1 MKTSAPRFGGG
12 MPPVNYDLVKLA
24 GGVDQITPTLSL
36 KPGVARRASNFEC
49 NVTGGY
55 TRIAGYERFD
65 GRYSPNDAEYAL
77 IRGVFTGTV
86 AIGDTLTGSVSGSSA
101 KVISVLT
108 GAIIV
113 TRMTGAYVVGDV
125 LTKSSSGLMTVTEVT
140 VADNAAQD
148 AAYQLLAADEYRN
161 TIAAV
166 PGSGPVRGVVYY
178 NDKVYAWRDNAAG
191 TELKLYK
198 SSNLGWAL
206 VPFGFKVSF
215 TNGSVKPA
223 VGDVFNGVTSLA
235 SATIKH
241 VILLDGGWETGDA
254 SGYITIIGYSG
265 TFSSNEQLAKGGL
278 TFATMTGIPT
288 AVTYLPGGRV
298 RTTIATFK
306 GYRETPNVYGCDGVN
321 PGFELYDND
330 VFVPM
335 TTGMP
340 SDKPTN
346 VIAHKN
352 HLFLAFGESLL
363 HSAPGSPH
371 NFDPVAGAGE
381 IAVSAPITEMIVLPG
396 DQSTGAMGVFTRND
410 TYVLYG
416 TGSDNWNFTQFNVG
430 TGAIACTGQNMNDT
444 YVLDDRGVLAM
455 ATSLN
460 YGNFETAT
468 LTFELRPF
476 MQARRSLVT
485 DSCLNR
491 EKSQYR
497 VFFSDGSGLY
507 LTIVNGQKVGAM
519 PVSFPNPVICMC
531 DGEKPDGSETAFFG
545 STNGFV
551 YRLDVGGSFDGYD
564 IASSID
570 LVYNSIG
577 SPRVLKRFRKA
588 SVEVTGDSYVEF
600 EFGYNIGY
608 TSPYIRQPIGELT
621 SATLENA
628 VQPNN
633 LTATYGTADSDLR
646 DAYWDAFQWDHFTWD
661 RGEYTPSEFSLNGT
675 AENISIRI
683 SSVSNLYRP
692 FTVNT
697 VILHYTPR
705 RGIR

>member
-1 MKTSAPRFGGG
+1 
-12 MPPVNYDLVKLA
+12 MPPVNYDLVKLS

-36 KPGVARRASNFEC
+36 KPGVARRAMNFEC
-49 NVTGGY
+49 NITGGY

-65 GRYSPNDAEYAL
+65 GRPSPYDAEYS
-77 IRGVFTGTV
+77 IVRGVISGSITV
-86 AIGDTLTGSVSGSSA
+86 GDTLVGSVSGKSA
-101 KVISVLT
+101 KVISVIS

-113 TRMTGAYVVGDV
+113 TRMTGYFVVGDV
-125 LTKSSSGLMTVTEVT
+125 LSKSETSVMSVTEVT
-140 VADNAAQD
+140 VAESAAQD

-161 TIAAV
+161 SIAAV
-166 PGSGPVRGVVYY
+166 PGSGPIRGIVYF
-178 NDKVYAWRDNAAG
+178 NDFVYAWRDNAAA

-198 SSNLGWAL
+198 SSGLGWTL
-206 VPFGFKVSF
+206 VPFGYRVNF

-223 VGDVFNGVTSLA
+223 IGDVFNGVTSLA
-235 SATIKH
+235 SSTIRH
-241 VILLDGGWETGDA
+241 VVVLDGDWDTDDA
-254 SGYITIIGYSG
+254 SGYLTITGFTG
-265 TFSSNEQLAKGGL
+265 TFTANEQIAKGGV
-278 TFATMTGIPT
+278 TFATMTGSPT
-288 AVTYLPGGRV
+288 AVTCLPGGRV

-321 PGFELYDND
+321 PGFELYPDD
-330 VFVPM
+330 IFVPM
-335 TTGMP
+335 VTGM
-340 SDKPTN
+340 SVDKPTN

-352 HLFLAFGESLL
+352 HLFFAFGESII
-363 HSAPGSPH
+363 HSSPGMPH
-371 NFDPVAGAGE
+371 NFDPVSGAGE
-381 IAVSAPITEMIVLPG
+381 IAVSAPVTEMIVLPG

-444 YVLDDRGVLAM
+444 YVLDDRGVLSM
-455 ATSLN
+455 AASLN

-507 LTIVNGQKVGAM
+507 LTIVNGVKVGAM
-519 PVSFPNPVICMC
+519 PVSFPNPVTCMC
-531 DGEKPDGSETAFFG
+531 DGEKPDGSETSFFG
-545 STNGFV
+545 SSNGYV
-551 YRLDVGGSFDGYD
+551 YRLDIGGSFDGEE
-564 IASSID
+564 IAASID

-577 SPRVLKRFRKA
+577 SPRILKRFRKA
-588 SVEVTGDSYVEF
+588 SIEVTGDSYVEF
-600 EFGYNIGY
+600 EFGYNLGY
-608 TSPYIRQPIGELT
+608 TSPYLRQPIGELT
-621 SATLENA
+621 GATLENQ
-628 VQPNN
+628 VQPEN
-633 LTATYGTADSDLR
+633 LKASYGSDQSDLR
-646 DAYWDAFQWDHFTWD
+646 NAYWDAFNWDHFTWD
-661 RGEYTPSEFSLNGT
+661 RGEYTPSEFAVTGT

-683 SSVSNLYRP
+683 ASVSNLYRP

>member
-1 MKTSAPRFGGG
+1 MKTTGPRFGGN
-12 MPPVNYDLVKLA
+12 MPPVNYDLIRLK

-36 KPGVARRASNFEC
+36 NPGVARRASNFEC
-49 NVTGGY
+49 NITGGY

-65 GRYSPNDAEYAL
+65 GRPSPNDAEYAL
-77 IRGVFTGTV
+77 IRGVFSGSI
-86 AIGDTLTGSVSGSSA
+86 AIGDTLLGSVSGSSA
-101 KVISVLT
+101 KVVSVIS
-108 GAIIV
+108 GAIVV

-125 LTKSSSGLMTVTEVT
+125 LSKSGTNLMTVTEVT
-140 VADNAAQD
+140 VSDNAAQD
-148 AAYQLLAADEYRN
+148 ASYQLLAADEYRN
-161 TIAAV
+161 VIAAV
-166 PGSGPVRGVVYY
+166 PGSGPVRGVVYF
-178 NDKVYAWRDNAAG
+178 NDKVYAWRDNSAG

-198 SSNLGWAL
+198 SSSLGWTL
-206 VPFGFKVSF
+206 VPFGYKVNF
-215 TNGSVKPA
+215 TNGSIKPVA
-223 VGDVFNGVTSLA
+223 GDVFNGATSLA
-235 SATIKH
+235 SATVKH
-241 VILLDGGWETGDA
+241 VVVTSGDWDTNDA
-254 SGYITIIGYSG
+254 AGYITILGFSG
-265 TFSSNEQLAKGGL
+265 TFTANEQLAKAGVS
-278 TFATMTGIPT
+278 FATMVGTP
-288 AVTYLPGGRV
+288 AQVVFQPGGKV

-306 GYRETPNVYGCDGVN
+306 GYRDAPTVYGCDGVN
-321 PGFELYDND
+321 PGFELYQDD
-330 VFVPM
+330 VFVTM
-335 TTGMP
+335 ATGMP
-340 SDKPTN
+340 VDKPTD

-352 HLFLAFGESLL
+352 HLFFAFGESLI
-363 HSAPGSPH
+363 HSAPSDPH

-381 IAVSAPITEMIVLPG
+381 IAVSAPITEMVVLPG
-396 DQSTGAMGVFTRND
+396 DQSTGAMAVFTRND

-430 TGAIACTGQNMNDT
+430 TGAIASTGQNMNDT
-444 YVLDDRGVLAM
+444 YVLDDRGVLSM
-455 ATSLN
+455 QTSLN

-476 MQARRSLVT
+476 MQARRSLAT
-485 DSCLNR
+485 ASGLNR

-497 VFFSDGSGLY
+497 VFFSDGFGLY

-519 PVSFPNPVICMC
+519 PVSFPNPVMCMC
-531 DGEKPDGSETAFFG
+531 EGEKPDGSETSFFG

-551 YRLDVGGSFDGYD
+551 YRLDVGGNFDGED
-564 IASSID
+564 IAASID
-570 LVYNSIG
+570 LVYNSIN
-577 SPRVLKRFRKA
+577 SPRILKRFRKA

-608 TSPYIRQPIGELT
+608 TTPYIRQPLGSLT
-621 SATLENA
+621 SATLENG

-633 LTATYGTADSDLR
+633 LLATYGTSDSDLR

-683 SSVSNLYRP
+683 ASVSNLYRP